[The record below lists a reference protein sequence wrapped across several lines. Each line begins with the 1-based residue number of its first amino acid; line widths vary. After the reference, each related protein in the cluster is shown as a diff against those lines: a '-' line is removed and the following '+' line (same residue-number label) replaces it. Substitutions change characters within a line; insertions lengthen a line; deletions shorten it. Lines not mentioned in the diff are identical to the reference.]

1 MPSQD
6 TGWAAYG
13 MTEGRGRM
21 ARGGRRDGG
30 TRGSRVVRATDRR
43 TPEGPATL
51 ATVAARAGVSRQT
64 VSNAINNPALL
75 AEDTL
80 AKVERAIADLGYSPN
95 LAARTLRTRT
105 TRLIGLP
112 FEPAQEGTANALMDR
127 FVHTLVEATREMGY
141 HVLLFAS
148 DPTDSERGYA
158 RMLRSTAVDAFVV
171 TDTYRGDPQVEYLQ
185 QRGALFVAFGRPWD
199 QAEAIHP
206 WVDVDGAA
214 GVAQATSHLADR
226 GHEVIAWLGWTA
238 DQPIGEDRR
247 AGWMGTMRARGLSTT
262 RLSVRGDG
270 TMEYGRR
277 ATHALIDARKP
288 TALVCVSDTVA
299 MGAMRA
305 LHERGLVAGRDVAVV
320 GFDDSQV
327 AQTVSPAL
335 TSVRQ
340 PLEEV
345 ALGIG
350 ERLEKLLN
358 HRPIEEPGLLLQPT
372 LVVRETS

>member
-1 MPSQD
+1 
-6 TGWAAYG
+6 
-13 MTEGRGRM
+13 
-21 ARGGRRDGG
+21 
-30 TRGSRVVRATDRR
+30 
-43 TPEGPATL
+43 
-51 ATVAARAGVSRQT
+51 VAARAGVSRQT

-148 DPTDSERGYA
+148 DPEEAEVGYE

-171 TDTYRGDPQVEYLQ
+171 TDTYRGHPQVDYLQ
-185 QRGALFVAFGRPWD
+185 QRGALFVAFGRPWSHD
-199 QAEAIHP
+199 DDGEPPTHP

-214 GVAQATSHLADR
+214 GVAQATHHLIDR

-247 AGWMGTMRARGLSTT
+247 AGWMSAMRGRGLSTT

-277 ATHALIDARKP
+277 ATHALIDARRP
-288 TALVCVSDTVA
+288 TGLVCVSDTVA

-305 LHERGLVAGRDVAVV
+305 LHERGLVAGRDIAVT

-327 AQTVSPAL
+327 AQTVSPGL

-345 ALGIG
+345 ARALAH
-350 ERLEKLLN
+350 RLELLLG
-358 HRPIEEPGLLLQPT
+358 HRPVEEPGLLLQPT
-372 LVVRETS
+372 LVVRESS